1 MPKFL
6 SVTFDPGQSNYK
18 GIDLIGHYKYDNQG
32 IPVDGRPDELVHG
45 VNLIGTPLVMFS
57 EIIAAGDETG
67 VFNGICGAESGGVPV
82 AALSPALLVKKIE
95 TQNQFAID
103 IDEPILQAP
112 TEK

>member
-1 MPKFL
+1 MTSTHLPRFFGGD
-6 SVTFDPGQSNYK
+6 T
-18 GIDLIGHYKYDNQG
+18 
-32 IPVDGRPDELVHG
+32 
-45 VNLIGTPLVMFS
+45 
-57 EIIAAGDETG
+57 AAGDETG

-103 IDEPILQAP
+103 IDEPILQTP